1 MIETIEVKKRDV
13 KGSRAMIKIRES
25 GSIPAILYGHGEEN
39 VCLTVSLDTV
49 NNLIKH
55 GTKLVTLSG
64 DINDTALLRAVQWS
78 SMGDSIIHV
87 DFARV
92 SQSETVDVPVPVH
105 LYGEAPGASSSAG
118 QLRFLT
124 HEVQIRCPAASI
136 PEFLLC
142 DISSLQL
149 GQSIHVNELKLPE
162 GATAI
167 TPGGVVVVQVASQS
181 ASADETAT
189 ATGAEPEL
197 IRKEKPAEAGA

>member
-1 MIETIEVKKRDV
+1 MIETIAVKKRDV

-78 SMGDSIIHV
+78 SMGDYIIHV

-92 SQSETVDVPVPVH
+92 SQTETVEVSIPIH
-105 LYGEAPGASSSAG
+105 LHGEAPGAMSSAG
-118 QLRFLT
+118 Q
-124 HEVQIRCPAASI
+124 
-136 PEFLLC
+136 
-142 DISSLQL
+142 
-149 GQSIHVNELKLPE
+149 LKLPE
-162 GATAI
+162 GASAV
-167 TPGGVVVVQVASQS
+167 TPGSIVIVQVATQS
-181 ASADETAT
+181 GAEGAEAAASPS
-189 ATGAEPEL
+189 EPEL
-197 IRKEKPAEAGA
+197 IRKEKAADTGA